1 MKFYKNHCFAGI
13 DEKVLTLMPQLC
25 DTKEVLPQLKDLLQ
39 LDEASLEQPDPE
51 TKRLMRCLAN
61 KAKRSNRLDLV
72 RKLREITP
80 AGTTGESVAVVL

>member
-1 MKFYKNHCFAGI
+1 
-13 DEKVLTLMPQLC
+13 MPQLC

-61 KAKRSNRLDLV
+61 KAKQWNRLDLV

-80 AGTTGESVAVVL
+80 AGTTGEFVAVVS

>member
-1 MKFYKNHCFAGI
+1 
-13 DEKVLTLMPQLC
+13 MPQLC

-39 LDEASLEQPDPE
+39 LDEASLEQPDRE

-80 AGTTGESVAVVL
+80 AGTIGESVAVVL

>member
-13 DEKVLTLMPQLC
+13 DEEVLTLLPQLC

>member
-1 MKFYKNHCFAGI
+1 
-13 DEKVLTLMPQLC
+13 MPQLC

-61 KAKRSNRLDLV
+61 KAKQWNRLDLV

>member
-1 MKFYKNHCFAGI
+1 M
-13 DEKVLTLMPQLC
+13 LTLMPQLC